1 MQAAY
6 VYLEPVEAG
15 EAGVDAEI
23 ADEAGELVEAVALAV
38 VLVVAAVVAVEVVE
52 AVALQPLH
60 DEFQHQMFCV
70 LKLKKSCKIENHE
83 NFVKTKRVKTF
94 IRSKSV
100 KVNRQQQKKSST
112 TTQRQMFLRSV
123 LKNKKDNFQ
132 LTYYARLCSIN

>member
-23 ADEAGELVEAVALAV
+23 ADEAGELAEAVALAV

-70 LKLKKSCKIENHE
+70 LKFKKSCKMENRE
-83 NFVKTKRVKTF
+83 NFVKTKRVKNF
-94 IRSKSV
+94 HPFKVSQSK
-100 KVNRQQQKKSST
+100 QATKKNTLQPLSDRF
-112 TTQRQMFLRSV
+112 QHLMFCV
-123 LKNKKDNFQ
+123 L
-132 LTYYARLCSIN
+132 Y